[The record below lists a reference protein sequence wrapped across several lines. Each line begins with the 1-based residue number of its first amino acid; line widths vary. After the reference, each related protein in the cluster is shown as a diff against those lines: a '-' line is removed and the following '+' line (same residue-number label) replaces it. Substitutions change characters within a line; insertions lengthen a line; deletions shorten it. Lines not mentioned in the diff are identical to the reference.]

1 MVPLHRYHQPLQ
13 ANANG
18 RSPPFLL
25 RLLLF
30 LVLVVLAF
38 PPLSATAFV
47 LPTFPS
53 QFSSSTLLSAADG
66 RGDGSI
72 SRAGTLQSVAAAAGL
87 LLLTT
92 HPTNAA
98 VPTFQEYYGGEGA
111 QPKTNNYIMSTRKQ
125 KQQDARAER
134 AAAASTDTDVTIP
147 ADPKQLLSNIQET
160 LGSLIPMIKIE
171 GWDDVLAATKK
182 KPLNTLFMPY
192 LGYGTPAGLAE
203 AIGGDK
209 QASKALEEGRQEAGV
224 ALQQLVDYAFSNR
237 VIFFNSLDKQQ
248 VSALA
253 SGRAPPDLSEPLGLL
268 QDTVALVEALQKS
281 L

>member
-1 MVPLHRYHQPLQ
+1 MPSNQQQPPPQ
-13 ANANG
+13 PPHKG
-18 RSPPFLL
+18 RSPLVLL
-25 RLLLF
+25 PLLL
-30 LVLVVLAF
+30 LVALAC
-38 PPLSATAFV
+38 PPQTATAFL
-47 LPTFPS
+47 LPTTSSPP
-53 QFSSSTLLSAADG
+53 SSSTTLSASNG
-66 RGDGSI
+66 RGDDRI
-72 SRAGTLQSVAAAAGL
+72 SRAGTLQSAAAAAAI
-87 LLLTT
+87 LLLTAS
-92 HPTNAA
+92 PSNAA

-134 AAAASTDTDVTIP
+134 AATAATETEVATP
-147 ADPKQLLSNIQET
+147 ADPKQLLSNVQDT
-160 LGSLIPMIKIE
+160 LGSLTPMIKIE

-182 KPLNTLFMPY
+182 KPLNSLFTPY
-192 LGYGTPAGLAE
+192 LGYGTAAGLAE
-203 AIGGDK
+203 AMGGDK

-248 VSALA
+248 VAALA

-268 QDTVALVEALQKS
+268 QDTVTLVKALQES

>member
-1 MVPLHRYHQPLQ
+1 
-13 ANANG
+13 
-18 RSPPFLL
+18 
-25 RLLLF
+25 
-30 LVLVVLAF
+30 
-38 PPLSATAFV
+38 
-47 LPTFPS
+47 
-53 QFSSSTLLSAADG
+53 
-66 RGDGSI
+66 
-72 SRAGTLQSVAAAAGL
+72 
-87 LLLTT
+87 
-92 HPTNAA
+92 
-98 VPTFQEYYGGEGA
+98 
-111 QPKTNNYIMSTRKQ
+111 MSTRKQ